1 MSAPAYCAADIEK
14 LLLVCRQDLGTSQLP
29 DSIQI
34 DESGWHGLVSAA
46 LDHGLIGAVHRT
58 ASKRASV
65 PGDILASIRTHYLSQ
80 VAQNFQLTS
89 ALSEIVRTF
98 ATGGIE
104 VAVLKG
110 PAVALIVY
118 GRVAQREFTDLDL
131 LVHPEDFER
140 AQSLLEG
147 LGYRQLSRNTP
158 NLSSAKDIQFVR
170 ESDDTLVELHWALNP
185 PDARF
190 PLEASGI
197 WERMETVRVFD
208 QPIRTL
214 SLEDTLIALCIHAS
228 KHRWTSLKWTFD
240 IATIA
245 ARKSDLLDWDVLLQ
259 RCAAVGCTRTLLFG
273 VQLASLLFALKT
285 PGRLTGLADSA
296 PLTRLVEVVKG
307 SLIHSTRPSTSDL
320 MACQIEIHDRFWD
333 RLFVAVTQPVPE
345 LPRLLPEA
353 ASPITSGPLRFI
365 TRPVRLLHRY
375 GIEWLRTAII
385 GR

>member
-14 LLLVCRQDLGTSQLP
+14 LLLVCRQDLGTAYFP
-29 DSIQI
+29 DGIQI
-34 DESGWHGLVSAA
+34 DEGGWPGLVSAA

-58 ASKRASV
+58 ASRRAAV
-65 PGDILASIRTHYLSQ
+65 PGEILGFIRTHYLSQ

-89 ALSEIVRTF
+89 ALTEIVRTF
-98 ATGGIE
+98 TAGGIE

-110 PAVALIVY
+110 PAVALMVY

-131 LVHPEDFER
+131 LVHPDDLER
-140 AQSLLEG
+140 AQFVLKSLR
-147 LGYRQLSRNTP
+147 YSQLSRNAP
-158 NLSSAKDIQFVR
+158 HLSSTKDIQFVR

-190 PLEASGI
+190 PLESSGI
-197 WERMETVRVFD
+197 WERMETVLVFD

-245 ARKSDLLDWDVLLQ
+245 ARKSDLLDWDCLLQ

-273 VQLASLLFALKT
+273 VQLASLLFGVKT
-285 PGRLTGLADSA
+285 PERLTILISMN
-296 PLTRLVEVVKG
+296 PLLTGLVEVVKV
-307 SLIHSTRPSTSDL
+307 SLLQSESLTISDL
-320 MACQIEIHDRFWD
+320 LRCHIEVHDRLWD
-333 RLFVAVTQPVPE
+333 RLSIAM
-345 LPRLLPEA
+345 LPFPDLPGLLPKA
-353 ASPITSGPLRFI
+353 AQPITSGPLRFI
-365 TRPVRLLHRY
+365 TRPVRLLYCY
-375 GIEWLRTAII
+375 GVEWLRTALI